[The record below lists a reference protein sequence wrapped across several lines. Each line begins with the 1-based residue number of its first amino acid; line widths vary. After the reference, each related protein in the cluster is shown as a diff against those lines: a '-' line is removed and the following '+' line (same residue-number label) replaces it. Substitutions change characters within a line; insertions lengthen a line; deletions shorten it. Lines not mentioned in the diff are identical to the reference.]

1 MKKYLF
7 VISALFVFVA
17 CTESID
23 EPELKYE
30 AVGLT
35 DKIKIS
41 DIETIYSDITELA
54 LVARFHVPA
63 GVSQNSTL
71 DANGK
76 DTRVMLKVPFAADG
90 TTVLL
95 PDNPPQELLN
105 GITSDFPAGLEISD
119 PEAKTIAFVELACN
133 ISDQNNFSY
142 TLERDMKTE
151 EARFIL
157 TYIYCDRP
165 VTITGTSDS
174 WRSLPT
180 SYNLGLQK
188 GWNIV
193 IEKQEYNGEQ
203 GCSIT
208 HLMPEGMKW
217 IQNMWVGGR

>member
-1 MKKYLF
+1 MKKYLI
-7 VISALFVFVA
+7 VISALFVLVA
-17 CTESID
+17 CTKTID

-30 AVGLT
+30 TVGLVNE
-35 DKIKIS
+35 IKIS
-41 DIETIYSDITELA
+41 DIEATYSDITELA
-54 LVARFHVPA
+54 LVARFHMPA
-63 GVSQNSTL
+63 GVKSNSTI
-71 DANGK
+71 DADGN
-76 DTRVMLKVPFAADG
+76 DTRVMLKVPFDAKG
-90 TTVLL
+90 TTLLL

-105 GITSDFPAGLEISD
+105 DITSDFPTGLKISD

-142 TLERDMKTE
+142 SLERDMKTE
-151 EARFIL
+151 EARFVL

-165 VTITGTSDS
+165 VTITGTSDN

-180 SYNLGLQK
+180 TYNLGLQK

-217 IQNMWVGGR
+217 IQNMWIGGR